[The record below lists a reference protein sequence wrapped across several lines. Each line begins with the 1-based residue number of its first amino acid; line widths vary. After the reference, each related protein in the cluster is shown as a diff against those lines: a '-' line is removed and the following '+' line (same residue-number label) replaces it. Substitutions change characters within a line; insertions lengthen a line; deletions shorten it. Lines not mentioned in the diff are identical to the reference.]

1 MSERHL
7 EDFVA
12 SLCMAVVMR
21 PSRRKIAAAQAQLVP
36 AQDASSLLG
45 AQAGPRRSD
54 LEPRSVART
63 GGLAGPDARIHR
75 PLPCGVKASPGRQ
88 PAG

>member
-7 EDFVA
+7 KDFVA
-12 SLCMAVVMR
+12 SLCMAAV
-21 PSRRKIAAAQAQLVP
+21 IAVATLSPELGAAQAQLVP

-63 GGLAGPDARIHR
+63 GGLAGPDARID
-75 PLPCGVKASPGRQ
+75 PSLPRGVKASP